1 MRIQPSAGAQFF
13 MVVTHSRG
21 PNKTV
26 QWLLYFWSMGR
37 FIPRIRHAA
46 AALRRARAFF
56 SFIHGNSIT
65 ITLAAIN
72 SRRASIK
79 KIFTHWRRSKIKTQI
94 FYRLWLVTSA
104 GVNKRADR
112 EGSGPWDAHHKK
124 QSSLTSAFPGGL
136 AHGIVATNLM
146 NHRGFN
152 FQQVQGQIVPGAIL
166 INSHNHLHYVLLNF
180 LIVW

>member
-1 MRIQPSAGAQFF
+1 

-46 AALRRARAFF
+46 AAALRRACAFF

-79 KIFTHWRRSKIKTQI
+79 KIFTHWRHSKIKTQI

-112 EGSGPWDAHHKK
+112 EGSGPWDAHTKSRVLWPAPYLGVWH
-124 QSSLTSAFPGGL
+124 TA
-136 AHGIVATNLM
+136 IVVTNLM

-152 FQQVQGQIVPGAIL
+152 FQQVQGHIVPDAIL
-166 INSHNHLHYVLLNF
+166 INSHNPLHNVMLHF
-180 LIVW
+180 LIVCYRCYSRIY